1 MTGSPD
7 AEPVPVRTGVREI
20 GASLRDGGCWLL
32 GKGRAL
38 ATEPRYRR
46 LRWVLLLGLVI
57 RLVLAPLTSWGIDT
71 PYFTLSAARML
82 QTGSPYGGDTFFNG
96 PFGPVAE
103 LPGFAFASVFGSPS
117 SFVQYVPA
125 LLPVAIHSQI
135 VIPYLPTPGALLVL
149 KLPMIASDALV
160 TVLVYHAVRL
170 HAGSR
175 LATAAA
181 AAWFLNPLVVWVSAV
196 HGEVDTFAALFVLAA
211 FLALE
216 RRLAFVAGVLLGLGT
231 FAKVYPV
238 LLVPLAVAFLAGD
251 AARGAPL
258 RARLAP
264 VGKLAAGLA
273 VSAVPFLPLVAG
285 LSVVLAHQAGNVNF
299 GGLSLLIVFNPNIT
313 SIARLWPAGTSSVV
327 VALLEATLVVGVVGS
342 VAAVAYRFYRSS
354 VSNVPELPW
363 LATLGVATVSGSL
376 LAILTTQ
383 AENIVAVLPLLLLA
397 APLL

>member
-20 GASLRDGGCWLL
+20 GASLREGGCWLL

-103 LPGFAFASVFGSPS
+103 LPGFALASVFGSPS

-181 AAWFLNPLVVWVSAV
+181 AAWFLNPLVVWV
-196 HGEVDTFAALFVLAA
+196 
-211 FLALE
+211 
-216 RRLAFVAGVLLGLGT
+216 
-231 FAKVYPV
+231 
-238 LLVPLAVAFLAGD
+238 
-251 AARGAPL
+251 
-258 RARLAP
+258 
-264 VGKLAAGLA
+264 
-273 VSAVPFLPLVAG
+273 
-285 LSVVLAHQAGNVNF
+285 
-299 GGLSLLIVFNPNIT
+299 
-313 SIARLWPAGTSSVV
+313 
-327 VALLEATLVVGVVGS
+327 
-342 VAAVAYRFYRSS
+342 
-354 VSNVPELPW
+354 
-363 LATLGVATVSGSL
+363 
-376 LAILTTQ
+376 
-383 AENIVAVLPLLLLA
+383 
-397 APLL
+397 